1 MTTHLTAVPPAPRV
15 ILTAAEVSD
24 MTGVPVGT
32 LRYWRS
38 TNHGPRSW
46 KIGRRV
52 AYDLD
57 DVRAW
62 LDTQRAATSRGGR

>member
-1 MTTHLTAVPPAPRV
+1 MTIRLTSTPPAPRV
-15 ILTAAEVSD
+15 ILSAAEVSD
-24 MTGVPVGT
+24 MTGVPTGT

-46 KIGRRV
+46 KIGHRV

-57 DVRAW
+57 DVNAW
-62 LDTQRAATSRGGR
+62 LDAQRATTSRGGQ